1 MSQKLDL
8 LGAEDTLVEV
18 ERYASLQQTLELLL
32 ASHRAAVGLYHG

>member
-18 ERYASLQQTLELLL
+18 ECYASLQQTLENCF
-32 ASHRAAVGLYHG
+32 